1 MAQGREVE
9 GVGVGGWSGGRSGYK
24 MRFRVHKEVI
34 SQQKEMRRQLGIV
47 RGKNKRKILYSR
59 HKSYFTSNKK

>member
-1 MAQGREVE
+1 ME
-9 GVGVGGWSGGRSGYK
+9 GLGVGGWSGGRSGSK

-47 RGKNKRKILYSR
+47 RGKN
-59 HKSYFTSNKK
+59 